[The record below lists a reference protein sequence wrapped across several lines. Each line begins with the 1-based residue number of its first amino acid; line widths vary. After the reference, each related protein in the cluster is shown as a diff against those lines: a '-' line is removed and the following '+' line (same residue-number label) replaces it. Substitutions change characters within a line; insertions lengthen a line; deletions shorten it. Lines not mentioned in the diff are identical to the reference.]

1 MLLGS
6 IRICYYANMNL
17 ISLLIPIV
25 LGLAA
30 GYLVNYVSDVL
41 PFTRRFSQPVCTSC
55 GKTFAWKDY
64 FLLQA
69 CSSCGHKRNPRTYVV
84 LLILTAATIYIWLV
98 PPGKINF
105 LLAYILLA
113 YLGVVFVIDL
123 EHRLIM
129 HPVSITGAILGLVI
143 GIFAHGLVP
152 TLLGGAFGFGSM
164 LLLYYLGEAF
174 TRYMSKRRGEVID
187 EVALG
192 FGDVNL
198 CGVTGLLLGWPVILA
213 GLLFTIFA
221 GGIGSLLVIAYMIMR
236 KRYNAF
242 TPIPYAPF
250 LIFSVLFYLYR

>member
-1 MLLGS
+1 
-6 IRICYYANMNL
+6 MNL
-17 ISLLIPIV
+17 ISLFFPLI
-25 LGLAA
+25 LGLLAC
-30 GYLVNYVSDVL
+30 YVINYISDVL
-41 PFTRRFSQPVCTSC
+41 PFTRRFSQPACQKC
-55 GKTFAWKDY
+55 GEPIDWKDY
-64 FLLQA
+64 LLLKA
-69 CSSCGHKRNPRTYVV
+69 CSSCGQKRSARTYVV
-84 LLILTAATIYIWLV
+84 LLVLIAGTIYIWID
-98 PPGKINF
+98 PPNRINF
-105 LLAYILLA
+105 ALAYIVLI

-129 HPVSITGAILGLVI
+129 HPVSITGAFLGLVV

-164 LLLYYLGEAF
+164 LLLYYGGEVF
-174 TRYMSKRRGEVID
+174 TRYMSKRRGEEID

-221 GGIGSLLVIAYMIMR
+221 GGIGSLLVIAYLLIRR
-236 KRYNAF
+236 KFSAF

-250 LIFSVLFYLYR
+250 LLFSVLFYLFR

>member
-1 MLLGS
+1 
-6 IRICYYANMNL
+6 MNL
-17 ISLLIPIV
+17 ISLFIPIL
-25 LGLAA
+25 LGLFA
-30 GYLVNYVSDVL
+30 GYVTNYISDVL
-41 PFTRRFSQPVCTSC
+41 PFTRRLSQPACPKCGEVFDWGDYLLFKNCASC
-55 GKTFAWKDY
+55 GN
-64 FLLQA
+64 
-69 CSSCGHKRNPRTYVV
+69 KRSPRTYIV
-84 LLILTAATIYIWLV
+84 LLALIVGTIYIWLN
-98 PPGKINF
+98 PPVLINF
-105 LLAYILLA
+105 LLAYIVLT
-113 YLGVVFVIDL
+113 YLSVVFVIDL

-129 HPVSITGAILGLVI
+129 HPVSITGAFLGLMV

-174 TRYMSKRRGEVID
+174 TRYMSKRRGEIID

-221 GGIGSLLVIAYMIMR
+221 GGIGSLLVIAYMLIR
-236 KRYNAF
+236 KRFNAF

-250 LIFSVLFYLYR
+250 LILSVLFYLFR

>member
-1 MLLGS
+1 
-6 IRICYYANMNL
+6 MNP
-17 ISLLIPIV
+17 ISLLIPIF

-41 PFTRRFSQPVCTSC
+41 PYTRRLSQPACDSC
-55 GKTFAWKDY
+55 GKTIEWVDY
-64 FLLQA
+64 FSLKS
-69 CSSCGHKRNPRTYVV
+69 CSSCGHKRKPRTYVV
-84 LLILTAATIYIWLV
+84 LLIMLAATIYIWLL
-98 PPGKINF
+98 PPERITF
-105 LLAYILLA
+105 WLASPLLA

-129 HPVSITGAILGLVI
+129 HPVSYIGAVLGLIV
-143 GIFAHGLVP
+143 GIYAHGLVP

-164 LLLYYLGEAF
+164 LLLFYLGEVF
-174 TRYMSKRRGEVID
+174 TRYMSKRRGEIID

-221 GGIGSLLVIAYMIMR
+221 GGIGSLLVIAYMVMR

>member
-1 MLLGS
+1 MLMGS
-6 IRICYYANMNL
+6 LRICYYASMNPTSL
-17 ISLLIPIV
+17 IIPIL

-30 GYLVNYVSDVL
+30 GYLVNYISDVL
-41 PFTRRFSQPVCTSC
+41 PYTRRLSQPACQNC
-55 GKTFAWKDY
+55 GNTFVWKDY
-64 FLLQA
+64 LLLQA
-69 CSSCGHKRNPRTYVV
+69 CNSCGQKRVSRIYFV
-84 LLILTAATIYIWLV
+84 LLVFLAATVYIWLI
-98 PPGKINF
+98 PPKRINF

-129 HPVSITGAILGLVI
+129 HPVSYTGAVLGLVI
-143 GIFAHGLVP
+143 GIYAHGIVL

-164 LLLYYLGEAF
+164 LLLYYLGEVF

-221 GGIGSLLVIAYMIMR
+221 GGVGSLLVIAYLFIR
-236 KRYNAF
+236 KRYNVF

-250 LIFSVLFYLYR
+250 LILSVLFYLYR